1 MEKIW
6 FKSYPEGVPQEI
18 NPDKYGNIME
28 MVEESIKKYKDK
40 PAFTNMDVTMTFKEF
55 DEQSKAFAAY
65 LQNHTD
71 LKPGDVIAIQMPN
84 LLQYPVVLF
93 GAIRAG
99 LIVTNVNPLYTEHE
113 IEHQLKD
120 ANAKAIV
127 ILSMSASK
135 LEAVLKNTPV
145 KHVIVTH
152 IGDLLPGLKRFIV
165 NLVVKYVKK
174 MVPPYKLPG
183 HIELRKALELGK
195 TSQFTPVEMKIDD
208 ILFLQY
214 TGGTTGVS
222 KGAMLT
228 HRNLIANMEQI
239 SAWMKTGLE
248 EGKEVVV
255 TPLPLYHIFAL
266 TVNLMTFVK
275 AGGHN
280 ILITNPRDIPGF
292 IKTLKK
298 YPFTV
303 MTGVNTLFVAL
314 LNHPEFKN
322 VDFSKFK
329 IAIGGGMALQRFTVE
344 QWNKLT
350 GTYLA
355 EGYGLTEAS
364 PVLTCQRIDR
374 MDEPGTIGVPL
385 PSTDIKLVDE
395 NGNEITEFG
404 KPGELWAKGPQVM
417 KGYLN
422 RPDETAKT
430 LTEDGWLKTG
440 DIAIWVNENGYLK
453 IVDRKKDMI
462 LVSGFN
468 VYPNEVEDVL
478 AQHEGILEVAVIG
491 IPDEKSGEAVKA
503 FIVKKDPNLTR
514 EDVLEFAKEHLT
526 NYKRPKHIEF
536 VDELP
541 KSNVGKI
548 LRRKLKEREMKK
560 K

>member
-355 EGYGLTEAS
+355 
-364 PVLTCQRIDR
+364 
-374 MDEPGTIGVPL
+374 
-385 PSTDIKLVDE
+385 
-395 NGNEITEFG
+395 
-404 KPGELWAKGPQVM
+404 
-417 KGYLN
+417 
-422 RPDETAKT
+422 
-430 LTEDGWLKTG
+430 
-440 DIAIWVNENGYLK
+440 
-453 IVDRKKDMI
+453 
-462 LVSGFN
+462 
-468 VYPNEVEDVL
+468 
-478 AQHEGILEVAVIG
+478 
-491 IPDEKSGEAVKA
+491 
-503 FIVKKDPNLTR
+503 
-514 EDVLEFAKEHLT
+514 
-526 NYKRPKHIEF
+526 
-536 VDELP
+536 
-541 KSNVGKI
+541 
-548 LRRKLKEREMKK
+548 
-560 K
+560 